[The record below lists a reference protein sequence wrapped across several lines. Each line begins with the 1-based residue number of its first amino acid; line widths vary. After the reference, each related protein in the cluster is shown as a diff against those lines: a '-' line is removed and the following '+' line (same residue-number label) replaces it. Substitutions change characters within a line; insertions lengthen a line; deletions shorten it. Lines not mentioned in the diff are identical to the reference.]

1 MGLAISFSLLLILA
15 IPLGLRPAWTWLL
28 LPIPLITLQILGFAL
43 GLLFGTLNF
52 GLWQEWWLALGGL
65 VVLIVQLNAPPRAAA

>member
-1 MGLAISFSLLLILA
+1 VAAAAFWWTTFSRLARPRPSLLIA
-15 IPLGLRPAWTWLL
+15 A
-28 LPIPLITLQILGFAL
+28 AAASAVVY
-43 GLLFGTLNF
+43 LLFGTLNF